1 VKKAQSYS
9 LVKDILPGVFE
20 NISSRGIQDQ
30 ISLEQ
35 HWQEIVGGDAD
46 KAVIVGQRDGC
57 VFVNVDC
64 STRLFQMRV
73 RKQTL
78 LSAIQEM
85 HKDINNIVFKIG
97 KVK

>member
-1 VKKAQSYS
+1 MKKTQSYF
-9 LVKDILPGVFE
+9 LIKDVLPGVFE
-20 NISSRGIQDQ
+20 NISRRNIQDQ
-30 ISLEQ
+30 ISLEKR
-35 HWQEIVGGDAD
+35 WQEIVGGDAD
-46 KAVIVGQRDGC
+46 KAVIVGSKDGC

-73 RKQTL
+73 RKQRL
-78 LSAIQEM
+78 LSALQEQ

>member
-1 VKKAQSYS
+1 
-9 LVKDILPGVFE
+9 LIKDVLPGVFE
-20 NISSRGIQDQ
+20 KISCHGIQDQ
-30 ISLEQ
+30 NSLEQ
-35 HWQEIVGGDAD
+35 YWQEILGGEAD

-64 STRLFQMRV
+64 STRLFRMRI
-73 RKQTL
+73 RKQTI
-78 LSAIQEM
+78 LSAIRER

>member
-1 VKKAQSYS
+1 MKKTQSYF
-9 LVKDILPGVFE
+9 LVKDVLPGVFD
-20 NISSRGIQDQ
+20 NISRRNIQDQ
-30 ISLEQ
+30 ISLEKR
-35 HWQEIVGGDAD
+35 WQEIVGGDAD
-46 KAVIVGQRDGC
+46 KAVIVGSKDGC

-73 RKQTL
+73 RKQRI
-78 LSAIQEM
+78 LSAIQEQ

>member
-1 VKKAQSYS
+1 MKKTPSYS
-9 LVKDILPGVFE
+9 LVKDVLPGVFE
-20 NISSRGIQDQ
+20 NISCRNVQDQ
-30 ISLEQ
+30 VSLEKR
-35 HWQEIVGGDAD
+35 WREIVGGDAG
-46 KAVIVGQRDGC
+46 KAVIVGSKDGC

-73 RKQTL
+73 RKQKI
-78 LSAIQEM
+78 LSAIQEQ

>member
-1 VKKAQSYS
+1 MKKAQSYS

-20 NISSRGIQDQ
+20 NISCRGIQDQ
-30 ISLEQ
+30 SSLEQ
-35 HWQEIVGGDAD
+35 HWQEILGGDAG

-73 RKQTL
+73 RKQKL
-78 LSAIQEM
+78 LSAIQGM

>member
-9 LVKDILPGVFE
+9 LIKDILPGVFE

-30 ISLEQ
+30 SSLEQ

-78 LSAIQEM
+78 LSAIQEL

>member
-1 VKKAQSYS
+1 MKKTQSYF
-9 LVKDILPGVFE
+9 LVKDVLPGVFE
-20 NISSRGIQDQ
+20 NISRRNIQDQ
-30 ISLEQ
+30 ISLEKR
-35 HWQEIVGGDAD
+35 WQEIVGGDAD
-46 KAVIVGQRDGC
+46 KAVIVGSKDGC

-73 RKQTL
+73 RKQRI
-78 LSAIQEM
+78 LSAIQEQ

>member
-1 VKKAQSYS
+1 VKKTQSYF
-9 LVKDILPGVFE
+9 LVKDVLPGVFE
-20 NISSRGIQDQ
+20 NISRRNIQDQ
-30 ISLEQ
+30 ISLEKR
-35 HWQEIVGGDAD
+35 WQEIVGGDAD
-46 KAVIVGQRDGC
+46 KAVIVGSKDGC

-73 RKQTL
+73 RKQRI
-78 LSAIQEM
+78 LSAIQEQ